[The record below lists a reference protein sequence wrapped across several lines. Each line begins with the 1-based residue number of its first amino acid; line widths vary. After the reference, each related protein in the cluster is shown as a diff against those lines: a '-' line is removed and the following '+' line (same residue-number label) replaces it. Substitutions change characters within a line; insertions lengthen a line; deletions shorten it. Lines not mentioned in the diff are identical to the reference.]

1 MFVYEENERLISTNS
16 WRNENC
22 GPEEGFVHICKL
34 YLQFSIPDHQ
44 GNIVRLHVRLTS
56 VSFMKWNF
64 ASLPFSKHLEFRVN
78 ACRVLDKLVNTDHIT
93 ANTQRKT
100 SCKPNMS
107 REVRNYDL
115 RKLKIDAYEWAFY
128 VFRSEKFD
136 NNIRRCYSCARR
148 DQSWCLAT
156 KPSWSP
162 RSASKISGKN
172 SR

>member
-1 MFVYEENERLISTNS
+1 MFVYEENESLISTNS
-16 WRNENC
+16 WRNVNC
-22 GPEEGFVHICKL
+22 GQEEGFVHICKL

-44 GNIVRLHVRLTS
+44 GNIVRLHVQLTS

-100 SCKPNMS
+100 FCKPNMS

-115 RKLKIDAYEWAFY
+115 RKLKIDLRLMREHFT
-128 VFRSEKFD
+128 S
-136 NNIRRCYSCARR
+136 
-148 DQSWCLAT
+148 
-156 KPSWSP
+156 
-162 RSASKISGKN
+162 SAAKN
-172 SR
+172 SIIISEGVIRALDEINPGA